1 MTLYQGPTFPRG
13 RPVPSVSRAG
23 PESVWSLCTPRAG
36 FIDTEIQAQGYKRLG
51 HSFGDDGDG
60 GDEGG

>member
-1 MTLYQGPTFPRG
+1 MTLYQGPTFTGG

-23 PESVWSLCTPRAG
+23 PESVCSLCTIRAG
-36 FIDTEIQAQGYKRLG
+36 FIDMESQAQGCKRLG

-60 GDEGG
+60 GNEGG